1 VNLEQRQLENQFAP
15 PAPGAQAHAIMQ
27 SVVTS
32 SELAELWKVS
42 SRWVMDKSRL
52 LKDPLPCYKLDRRTV
67 RFSLAE
73 ADQWFHR
80 HHSSGRAGS
89 LRRTQ

>member
-1 VNLEQRQLENQFAP
+1 MITLTQVAAP
-15 PAPGAQAHAIMQ
+15 VPGPPP
-27 SVVTS
+27 SSRDVVTS